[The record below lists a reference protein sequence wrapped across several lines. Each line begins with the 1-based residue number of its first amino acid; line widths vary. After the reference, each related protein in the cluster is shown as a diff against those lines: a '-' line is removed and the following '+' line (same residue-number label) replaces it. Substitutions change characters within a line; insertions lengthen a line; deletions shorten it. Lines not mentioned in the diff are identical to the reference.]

1 MPLEN
6 FLKKLLDSVFF
17 TLISYLVNVMLKI
30 HTFNKKFMYFPL
42 ISVALA
48 DLFVKPEKSL
58 LSPVLYLNWP
68 SPLSTL
74 VYSIWWWVMF
84 KSTSSLRF
92 TQYSHFFHFFTIA
105 LNVSTGCGDS
115 ICVCV
120 YVCVCAGVLS

>member
-48 DLFVKPEKSL
+48 DLFVKP
-58 LSPVLYLNWP
+58 
-68 SPLSTL
+68 
-74 VYSIWWWVMF
+74 
-84 KSTSSLRF
+84 
-92 TQYSHFFHFFTIA
+92 
-105 LNVSTGCGDS
+105 
-115 ICVCV
+115 
-120 YVCVCAGVLS
+120 